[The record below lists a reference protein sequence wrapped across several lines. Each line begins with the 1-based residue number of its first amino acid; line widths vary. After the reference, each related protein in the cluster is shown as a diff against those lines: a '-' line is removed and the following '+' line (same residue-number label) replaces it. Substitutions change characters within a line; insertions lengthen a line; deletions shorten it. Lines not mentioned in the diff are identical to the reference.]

1 MAAAVAVA
9 ALVWPRMGA
18 RTGPGTAGSGTK
30 STTLAQSGQDRG
42 TGGDPRDVNGDGVVD
57 ILDAFAV
64 ARAVEGSDEERR
76 VRAGGRVPMRWDFNG
91 DGVVVLES
99 GVQIG
104 ATRNYIRVLQEKFE
118 AG

>member
-1 MAAAVAVA
+1 MRRAAWVAVA

-64 ARAVEGSDEERR
+64 ARAVEGSDEE
-76 VRAGGRVPMRWDFNG
+76 P
-91 DGVVVLES
+91 E
-99 GVQIG
+99 Q
-104 ATRNYIRVLQEKFE
+104 
-118 AG
+118 